1 MAAAIGD
8 RAALPVHT
16 MYTTGRS
23 LISLA
28 SLSPEGTG
36 RPYGCWSRLTPP
48 RSGSADGAAVVPPRR
63 RAGAD

>member
-23 LISLA
+23 PIAVRSL
-28 SLSPEGTG
+28 PIKGG
-36 RPYGCWSRLTPP
+36 
-48 RSGSADGAAVVPPRR
+48 
-63 RAGAD
+63 